1 MDAAESGCGAKGG
14 QLDVDTWQGPAEGRC
29 ICEMSTRRKSRTG
42 LPMTIWVNDTQAY
55 VDGGRGKVVRFQ
67 LDTGEPNPF
76 FCGEMGLDGEIREP
90 RGPIPGLSASDILAL
105 RIFVHNNREAL
116 EHLADMEMD
125 VLDVWPFVI
134 KGVLQYSTLL

>member
-1 MDAAESGCGAKGG
+1 
-14 QLDVDTWQGPAEGRC
+14 
-29 ICEMSTRRKSRTG
+29 
-42 LPMTIWVNDTQAY
+42 MTIWVNDTQAY

-134 KGVLQYSTLL
+134 KGGRVASEEERAALAAQVARLVAETRAAG